1 VRALHHLLGDLDQLP
16 VFSGESSLALRAG
29 HALDLLMATLGSAG
43 AIVEGRNASWDNFA
57 QTLHQAG
64 DHAHRIPKQGA
75 VGGMM
80 NIGLDDGSI
89 DS

>member
-1 VRALHHLLGDLDQLP
+1 
-16 VFSGESSLALRAG
+16 
-29 HALDLLMATLGSAG
+29 
-43 AIVEGRNASWDNFA
+43 VEGRNASWDNFA

-80 NIGLDDGSI
+80 NIGLDDRSSYI
-89 DS
+89 MRMISRV